1 MFQRGFKKYSKKEL
15 IYGPILIDSN
25 KEYFNYLLKKQTGIL
40 ENIPKY
46 KIITRLKMRKKV
58 FFLKRLGNTNV

>member
-1 MFQRGFKKYSKKEL
+1 MLDRLFDLNKIHTRITSFSSKLK
-15 IYGPILIDSN
+15 

-46 KIITRLKMRKKV
+46 KIITRMKMRKKV